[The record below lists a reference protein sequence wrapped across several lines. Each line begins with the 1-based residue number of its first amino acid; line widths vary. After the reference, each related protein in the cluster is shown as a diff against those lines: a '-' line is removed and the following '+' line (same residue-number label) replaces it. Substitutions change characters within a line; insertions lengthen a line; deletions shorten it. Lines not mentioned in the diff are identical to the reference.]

1 MFSCAD
7 VDGQLVGQFYK
18 VTSFYLVTQSVFLGL
33 LRMQGFEATLMVKLG
48 LIRSFLAKIVSTPL
62 HPFSNLCCSCH
73 STRDSLSYVVVSS
86 DLSISMLNELCHA
99 ISYI

>member
-1 MFSCAD
+1 MFSYAD

-48 LIRSFLAKIVSTPL
+48 LIR
-62 HPFSNLCCSCH
+62 
-73 STRDSLSYVVVSS
+73 
-86 DLSISMLNELCHA
+86 
-99 ISYI
+99 